1 MTDFE
6 YNLYIENYLN
16 NDKTKSAIMLTAPWG
31 MGKSYYIQNCLIPY
45 LEKSKHKKCVVVS
58 LYGLNDIKDISKAIY
73 LEIRAKIKSLKK
85 EKAQAGKIVGKTIIK
100 GALSVAGIDLSL
112 KEADL
117 EKLYA
122 SIDLK
127 DKLIILEDLERSGIT
142 IKQVLGYVNNLVE
155 QDGAKVLLVA
165 NENEIK
171 ISEKIV
177 TQDKNGK
184 ETSKWV
190 YTSET
195 AEYLKI
201 KEKTVSDTILYLCDY
216 DEAIESIL
224 KLYSNSKLKPL
235 LETKNKSGGLTIA
248 SDIRGIM
255 TQLHDHNLR
264 SLIFARQKTADI
276 FSNYTYDLNTEFL
289 RHVFLGNVAFS
300 LRLKE
305 NDELRWS
312 ENATPNELGTS
323 KYPLYEFC
331 KEYIEYQELDIE
343 EIKSAQVDFIERKE
357 YEKKQRETNAA
368 LTSLYD
374 FPRQKETILTL
385 AVESI
390 RDELKEG
397 NRIPLVEY
405 GKLANYLIIVKK
417 LINNP
422 NVIDECKVLMIE
434 NIKNDTKINTRLLDR
449 LKIHDSFNMWEEE
462 QKEEYNQL
470 IQEMSAA
477 FHENSFPQLA
487 YEEPMPYLEE
497 ISKLMFDRES
507 DIRQGK
513 SFLKKINIDKLVQG
527 LEKATAEQVS
537 NFRRGVLSTYDIG
550 NIRDFLPDDKDSL
563 IELRNAVQKLLDDS
577 VGADKIVRLQY
588 SWLVSNL
595 DKAIENY

>member
-264 SLIFARQKTADI
+264 SLIFACQKTADI

-588 SWLVSNL
+588 FWLVSNL

>member
-1 MTDFE
+1 MTDLE
-6 YNLYIENYLN
+6 YNLYIENYLK

-31 MGKSYYIQNCLIPY
+31 MGKSYYIQNSLIPH
-45 LEKSKHKKCVVVS
+45 LEQSNDKECVVVS
-58 LYGLNDIKDISKAIY
+58 LYGLNDIKEISKAIY
-73 LEIRAKIKSLKK
+73 LEVRAKIACKKS
-85 EKAQAGKIVGKTIIK
+85 EKIAAGKIVGKTILK
-100 GALSVAGIDLSL
+100 GALGIVGIDLSL
-112 KEADL
+112 DEADL
-117 EKLYA
+117 EKLYS
-122 SIDLK
+122 SIDLTN
-127 DKLIILEDLERSGIT
+127 KLIILEDLERSGIT

-155 QDGAKVLLVA
+155 QDGAKVMLVA

-184 ETSKWV
+184 DTSKWV
-190 YTSET
+190 YTAET
-195 AEYLKI
+195 EEYLKI

-264 SLIFARQKTADI
+264 SLIFACQKTADI

-343 EIKSAQVDFIERKE
+343 EIELAQVDFIERKE

-550 NIRDFLPDDKDSL
+550 NICDFLPDDKDSL

-595 DKAIENY
+595 DKVIENY

>member
-1 MTDFE
+1 MTDLE
-6 YNLYIENYLN
+6 YNLYIENYLK

-31 MGKSYYIQNCLIPY
+31 MGKSYYIQNSLIPH
-45 LEKSKHKKCVVVS
+45 LEQSNDKECVVVS
-58 LYGLNDIKDISKAIY
+58 LYGLNDIKEISKAIY
-73 LEIRAKIKSLKK
+73 LEVRAKIACKKS
-85 EKAQAGKIVGKTIIK
+85 EKIAAGKIVGKTILK
-100 GALSVAGIDLSL
+100 GALGIVGIDLSL
-112 KEADL
+112 NEADL
-117 EKLYA
+117 EKLYS
-122 SIDLK
+122 SIDLTN
-127 DKLIILEDLERSGIT
+127 KLIILEDLERSGIT

-171 ISEKIV
+171 ISEKII
-177 TQDKNGK
+177 TKDENGK
-184 ETSKWV
+184 DTSKRV
-190 YTSET
+190 YTAET
-195 AEYLKI
+195 EEYLKI

-235 LETKNKSGGLTIA
+235 LENKNKSGSLTIA
-248 SDIRGIM
+248 RDIREIM
-255 TQLHDHNLR
+255 VQLRDHNLR
-264 SLIFARQKTADI
+264 SLIFACQKTADI

-477 FHENSFPQLA
+477 FHENSFPLLA

-527 LEKATAEQVS
+527 LEKASAEQVS
-537 NFRRGVLSTYDIG
+537 NFRRGILSTYDIG
-550 NIRDFLPDDKDSL
+550 NIRDFLPDDKNSL
-563 IELRNAVQKLLDDS
+563 IELRNAVQKLLDGS
-577 VGADKIVRLQY
+577 VGTDKIVRLQY

-595 DKAIENY
+595 DKVIENY

>member
-58 LYGLNDIKDISKAIY
+58 LYGLNDVKDISKAIY

-190 YTSET
+190 YTAET

-248 SDIRGIM
+248 SDIRAIM

-264 SLIFARQKTADI
+264 SLIFACQKTADI

-487 YEEPMPYLEE
+487 DKEPIPYLEE
-497 ISKLMFDRES
+497 ISKLMYDSDS
-507 DIRQGK
+507 DIRKGK
-513 SFLKKINIDKLVQG
+513 SFFNKININKLVQG
-527 LEKATAEQVS
+527 LEKASAEQVS
-537 NFRRGVLSTYDIG
+537 NFRRGILSTYDIG

-577 VGADKIVRLQY
+577 VGADKIVGLQY